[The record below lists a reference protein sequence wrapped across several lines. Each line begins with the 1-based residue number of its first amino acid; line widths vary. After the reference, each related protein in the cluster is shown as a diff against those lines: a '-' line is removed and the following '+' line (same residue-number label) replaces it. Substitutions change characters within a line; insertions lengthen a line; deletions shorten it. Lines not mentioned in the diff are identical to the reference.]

1 MKLLN
6 ISLILGL
13 TFYGLSLKGQSLMVP
28 NPSFK
33 AYWIKH
39 FSVNSNRAA
48 RLQFKEVILLT
59 EGNSCAKEDS
69 MDLKETAI
77 LWNSALLKG
86 NSEQETSLAIIRL
99 KNRSLKPIVG
109 FQPIVDSK
117 QKNLKVG
124 PLHPSITNWIAV
136 DPTTIL
142 NTDCGISIEARK
154 MEPTLSLLLYYTL
167 SGDAVEPISYNLELV
182 LSANF

>member
-13 TFYGLSLKGQSLMVP
+13 IVYSLSLKGQNLRVP

-48 RLQFKEVILLT
+48 RLQMKEAIVLT
-59 EGNSCAKEDS
+59 EGNSCAKEHS
-69 MDLKETAI
+69 TNLKKTAI
-77 LWNSALLKG
+77 LWSSAFLKG
-86 NSEQETSLAIIRL
+86 NSEQETSLAIKRL
-99 KNRSLKPIVG
+99 KNRSLKPIVS

-124 PLHPSITNWIAV
+124 PLHPSITNWTAV

-142 NTDCGISIEARK
+142 NTDCGISIEARNMK
-154 MEPTLSLLLYYTL
+154 PTLSLLLYYTL
-167 SGDAVEPISYNLELV
+167 SGDAIEPISYNLELV